1 MNYTTQR
8 SWFHPFL
15 WAFRWFPVFTLPSAH
30 SSHASWPLA
39 HTWYFPQVFPQDGA
53 AGTGESVH
61 LPLFDFP
68 VPFPV
73 HLSQALS
80 MRLCTLEFLVPAT
93 PYELTYLK
101 RPWCWEGLKAGGERD
116 VRGWDD
122 WMASRAQWTW
132 VWVNSR
138 SWWWTG
144 AGVQPRLI
152 QGIRSGDGVGDLFIF
167 IYSSKIQRVIEWG

>member
-101 RPWCWEGLKAGGERD
+101 RPWCWEGLKVGGERD
-116 VRGWDD
+116 DRGWDD

-144 AGVQPRLI
+144 RPGTLQTMGRKESDTI
-152 QGIRSGDGVGDLFIF
+152 QWLKWTELNWLHES
-167 IYSSKIQRVIEWG
+167 